1 MHGNTYVY
9 ICTVL
14 HVVHTC
20 TYKSHTRTQQQLY
33 TCTDRLHFCICSR
46 LELGTPLLLLRAWE
60 PWRVRTTAGLG
71 SSLVKSSL
79 LGSHD
84 LTGIHVHTSGLIITS
99 VHTCNLVLY
108 ATQYTYKNKGNRDI
122 ILEHNNTKLRSL
134 TKQAYR
140 LDGALR
146 IPLWSKEDS
155 CMIVGMAYSN

>member
-1 MHGNTYVY
+1 MHHNKLYACMAIHVY

-20 TYKSHTRTQQQLY
+20 TQQQLY

-71 SSLVKSSL
+71 SSLVRSSL

-84 LTGIHVHTSGLIITS
+84 LTDIHVHTSELVITS
-99 VHTCNLVLY
+99 VHNILLY
-108 ATQYTYKNKGNRDI
+108 ATRYIYKNKGNRDM

-155 CMIVGMAYSN
+155 CMIVGMVYSN